1 MDWTPGTWLAL
12 VSVTHWHGVTSNS
25 LLPVE
30 AIAFLDDPDKEINI
44 YTSWVQDIKIT
55 LTAASK
61 FRWELGT
68 EISDSTYPPSTD
80 SAAKSSRYPNTA
92 LNLQAW
98 PPSHLTLQPSSASSL
113 ELDRSAL
120 SYQIFCKY
128 GADSMAATK
137 TSFSIRI
144 DALTGVNSKSEES
157 TNSIG
162 AESRLKLEKGRLEL
176 ENRADYGGVKSQV
189 FKGRKQGER
198 DYGGFVLHVEEKK
211 EREAKKAAWKAEKEK
226 QKAKEAASE
235 DLEMAG

>member
-1 MDWTPGTWLAL
+1 
-12 VSVTHWHGVTSNS
+12 
-25 LLPVE
+25 
-30 AIAFLDDPDKEINI
+30 
-44 YTSWVQDIKIT
+44 
-55 LTAASK
+55 
-61 FRWELGT
+61 
-68 EISDSTYPPSTD
+68 
-80 SAAKSSRYPNTA
+80 
-92 LNLQAW
+92 
-98 PPSHLTLQPSSASSL
+98 
-113 ELDRSAL
+113 
-120 SYQIFCKY
+120 
-128 GADSMAATK
+128 MAATK

-176 ENRADYGGVKSQV
+176 KNQADYGGVKSQV

-198 DYGGFVLHVEEKK
+198 DYGGFVLRVEEK